1 VNRST
6 CLILLCVALPLAG
19 CDSSRAPSF
28 TLSEQSQEL
37 SGFAQEKVQG
47 ELEAGFGTPSSLV
60 VWSELDVD
68 FGHYSGKVKK
78 VSTKGGL
85 LTIGEPPDDDE
96 SDDEDESADEEESVY
111 DGLIAVSELASASRL
126 SELRGAAVV
135 ISRAQPE
142 PSAEAET
149 AAEEENAAAPTDGEA
164 EPAPA
169 KAPEVYRVATYDE
182 VSQKLEVVDADGAPA
197 QLDVSEGDTVQIFG
211 SELQRGRNLYLRH
224 CMHCHGV
231 SGDGAGP
238 TAQYF
243 RVKPRDYR
251 RGIIKFTSTKV
262 IVPKPSRDDL
272 FRIVKLGV
280 PGTYMPSFMLLPDD
294 EVKSIAE
301 YVRWLAM
308 RGEMERKL
316 NAWLNLDFS
325 KESVADADIS
335 ASEIQAEFDTA
346 WAEDASDNIQRYG
359 EELKMDWEDADK
371 TESVDNPTTQRT
383 PSSPESTK
391 RGRAIF
397 VGKTAKCATCHGE
410 SAKGNGPSTE
420 SFNDLP
426 GQPGVKSDKAGL
438 FDNWGNIV
446 KPRNLTTGVFR
457 GGRRPIDIY
466 RRIHTGIK
474 GTPMPGAG
482 KSLTDE
488 QIWDVVNYVLSIP
501 FKESSN
507 AH

>member
-1 VNRST
+1 VNRSI
-6 CLILLCVALPLAG
+6 CLIFLCAALPLAG

-68 FGHYSGKVKK
+68 FGQYSGKVARVGPKA
-78 VSTKGGL
+78 GML
-85 LTIGEPPDDDE
+85 RIGEPASDE
-96 SDDEDESADEEESVY
+96 AADSEESAY
-111 DGLIAVSELASASRL
+111 DGLIAVSDLASASRL

-135 ISRAQPE
+135 VSHAQPE
-142 PSAEAET
+142 PSADEEAAAGAET
-149 AAEEENAAAPTDGEA
+149 AAEPTDGEA
-164 EPAPA
+164 EAAPA
-169 KAPEVYRVATYDE
+169 KAPEVYRVASYDK
-182 VSQKLEVVDADGAPA
+182 VSQNLTVVDVDGAPA
-197 QLDVSEGDTVQIFG
+197 QLNVAEGDTVQIFG

-251 RGIIKFTSTKV
+251 RGIIKFTSTKTT
-262 IVPKPSRDDL
+262 VPKPSRDDL

-316 NAWLNLDFS
+316 NAWLNLDYS
-325 KESVADADIS
+325 KTSVADAE
-335 ASEIQAEFDTA
+335 ATAAEIQAEFDTA
-346 WAEDASDNIQRYG
+346 WAEDSSDNIQRYG
-359 EELKMDWEDADK
+359 GDLKMDWEDADK
-371 TESVDNPTTQRT
+371 AESVDNPTTPRT
-383 PSSPESTK
+383 PTSPESIK
-391 RGRAIF
+391 RGREIF

-410 SAKGNGPSTE
+410 TGRGNGPSTE
-420 SFNDLP
+420 GFNDLP

-438 FDNWGNIV
+438 FDDWGNIV

-501 FKESSN
+501 FKESST

>member
-1 VNRST
+1 MNRSI
-6 CLILLCVALPLAG
+6 CLIFLCAALPLAG

-37 SGFAQEKVQG
+37 SDFAQEEVQG
-47 ELEAGFGTPSSLV
+47 ELESGFGTPASLV
-60 VWSELDVD
+60 VWPELDVD
-68 FGHYSGKVKK
+68 FGQYTGKVAK
-78 VSTKGGL
+78 VGPKVGML
-85 LTIGEPPDDDE
+85 RIGEPVGDETADKDE
-96 SDDEDESADEEESVY
+96 SIY

-126 SELRGAAVV
+126 NELRGAAVV
-135 ISRAQPE
+135 VSRAQSE
-142 PSAEAET
+142 PAAEADGET
-149 AAEEENAAAPTDGEA
+149 AAEPTESEA
-164 EPAPA
+164 EPAPTEA
-169 KAPEVYRVATYDE
+169 AELYRVASYDE
-182 VSQKLEVVDADGAPA
+182 VTQNLKVVDANGAPA
-197 QLDVSEGDTVQIFG
+197 QFEVAAGDTVQIFG

-243 RVKPRDYR
+243 KVKPRDYR
-251 RGIIKFTSTKV
+251 QGVIKFTSTKAG
-262 IVPKPSRDDL
+262 VPRPSRDDL

-294 EVKSIAE
+294 EAKSIAE

-316 NAWLNLDFS
+316 NAWLNLDYS
-325 KESVADADIS
+325 KESVADADES
-335 ASEIQAEFDTA
+335 VAEIKADFAEE
-346 WAEDASDNIQRYG
+346 WASDAGDNITGYG
-359 EELKMDWEDADK
+359 DELKMDWQEADK
-371 TESVDNPTTQRT
+371 PESVVTPVSPRV
-383 PSSPESTK
+383 PSSVESIK
-391 RGRAIF
+391 RGRSIF
-397 VGKTAKCATCHGE
+397 LGKEAKCASCHGE
-410 SAKGNGPSTE
+410 TGRGNGPSTD

-438 FDNWGNIV
+438 FDIWGNIV

-466 RRIHTGIK
+466 RRVHSGIK
-474 GTPMPGAG
+474 GTPMQAFGTTL
-482 KSLTDE
+482 KEE